1 MSVWQLI
8 LLASIVVLAL
18 KVSGYLVPA
27 TVLERPMPSRI
38 ANLLTV
44 ALLAALV
51 VTQTLASGNAIVID
65 ARVPALVV
73 AAGAACR
80 PRTVHRRRRGR
91 RGDRD
96 GHPRPDLNATGLSA
110 AGGSCRW

>member
-27 TVLERPMPSRI
+27 AVLERPMPSRI

-73 AAGAACR
+73 AAGLLVARAPFIVVVAA
-80 PRTVHRRRRGR
+80 
-91 RGDRD
+91 
-96 GHPRPDLNATGLSA
+96 A
-110 AGGSCRW
+110 AVTAMVIRALT

>member
-1 MSVWQLI
+1 MTIWQFI

-27 TVLERPMPSRI
+27 AVLEKPTPSRV

-51 VTQTLASGNAIVID
+51 VSQTLAAGNSIVVD
-65 ARVPALVV
+65 ARVPALIVAAGLLVVRAPFIVVV
-73 AAGAACR
+73 AAAAL
-80 PRTVHRRRRGR
+80 T
-91 RGDRD
+91 
-96 GHPRPDLNATGLSA
+96 A
-110 AGGSCRW
+110 ALIRAFT